1 MDSTNPTKKQV
12 SIGVNHLEVIAKM
25 VLTDWEKER
34 IREKKKNVTF
44 AEIMERYISSDPRLY
59 DQKEKR
65 RYIRIGEL

>member
-1 MDSTNPTKKQV
+1 VGTEKKQV
-12 SIGVNHLEVIAKM
+12 LISIVHLEHIAKL

-65 RYIRIGEL
+65 KYIRIGEL